1 MDIKLEQ
8 KKYRIPKRY
17 RPLVIGGAA
26 IVAVLAWLAL
36 GNFSSTLRV
45 DAADLA

>member
-17 RPLVIGGAA
+17 RTLVIGGEAEGDGEEVRG
-26 IVAVLAWLAL
+26 VAE
-36 GNFSSTLRV
+36 
-45 DAADLA
+45 DL